1 MIMNRNIRQ
10 TLLAPA
16 LLLLAA
22 VTLGLA
28 GCTQGE
34 EALQG
39 ADGNAGARTLNIN
52 VGPKQGFRSGDAD
65 NNADTRSTV
74 DESTL
79 VMEWEEGDRIFLTVD
94 YTGVTPSKYYYTMVR
109 TATATWNFYNNYI
122 GTHDESGNAVDL
134 SLLSSFSAV
143 PVPLGA
149 TGISTLAAQHTDNN
163 TYVDYFDSEQTVE
176 FMDGGSCDQLLQQII
191 NPAMDA
197 GITLNMVHK
206 AVTRLHFPGGLTPG
220 KKYYVDGYVVIQSV
234 ADGGTGG
241 YMNIPFT
248 AADDGSLTLCANI
261 DGTDQTVTLKEK
273 DDDADNSNDKV
284 VYSATFDAAYGS
296 SYRCIIPAA
305 GGVNPD
311 SNPDLLK
318 LAPIVPGN
326 TVYAVNGY
334 FVTAPDADGSKGY
347 TWDAANNATTGPCVG
362 HGDWRMPTM
371 KDFEKMLDWSR
382 IPSWTDSEDV
392 IQQVDLNS
400 GTENT
405 IWGTAFP
412 YYNNEYNIYY
422 WSSDSRQV
430 GNNAWSLFR
439 NAPAGY
445 IKYSIDAKASS
456 YYVRCVQ
463 PQ

>member
-1 MIMNRNIRQ
+1 MNRNIRQ

-34 EALQG
+34 DALQG

-65 NNADTRSTV
+65 SNADTRSTV
-74 DESTL
+74 NESTL
-79 VMEWEEGDRIFLTVD
+79 AMEWEEGDRIFLTVD
-94 YTGVTPSKYYYTMVR
+94 YTGVTPSRYHYTMVR

-122 GTHDESGNAVDL
+122 GTHDENGNAVEL

-163 TYVDYFDSEQTVE
+163 TYVGIFDSMLMVA
-176 FMDGGSCDQLLQQII
+176 FMDGGSCDQLFQQIK

-197 GITLNMVHK
+197 GITLNMVHN

-220 KKYYVDGYVVIQSV
+220 KKYYVDGAVVIQYVS
-234 ADGGTGG
+234 DGGTGG
-241 YMNIPFT
+241 DMNIPFT
-248 AADDGSLTLCANI
+248 AAPDGSLTLCAQIN
-261 DGTDQTVTLKEK
+261 GTGQTVTLKEK
-273 DDDADNSNDKV
+273 DDDADPTNDKV

-318 LAPIVPGN
+318 PAPIVPGN
-326 TVYAVNGY
+326 TVYVVNGY
-334 FVTAPDADGSKGY
+334 FVTAPDANESREYQWAASD
-347 TWDAANNATTGPCVG
+347 DATKMDSDPCAG

-371 KDFEKMLDWSR
+371 KDFEKMAG
-382 IPSWTDSEDV
+382 WTDINPWSQSVIIDDV
-392 IQQVDLNS
+392 EIASDKDAWNA
-400 GTENT
+400 
-405 IWGTAFP
+405 AFP
-412 YYNNEYNIYY
+412 DGYYLSSVVRTSDYY
-422 WSSDSRQV
+422 AWNVCSY
-430 GNNAWSLFR
+430 GNGWGHYVCYGTKTEMR
-439 NAPAGY
+439 
-445 IKYSIDAKASS
+445 
-456 YYVRCVQ
+456 YVRCVQ
-463 PQ
+463 VK